1 MGKREGAN
9 ARPAWDQMH
18 RKPCGERGEN
28 FYAAARRKS
37 NGIFKSCIKCSSG
50 FCGAKS
56 NRKKVEKG
64 KGVWYTLPILKT
76 RHIFL
81 CKFLKGERF

>member
-1 MGKREGAN
+1 MNRSRTALRLRFLLS
-9 ARPAWDQMH
+9 APAPPPPE
-18 RKPCGERGEN
+18 KE
-28 FYAAARRKS
+28 
-37 NGIFKSCIKCSSG
+37 
-50 FCGAKS
+50 
-56 NRKKVEKG
+56 RKKVEKE